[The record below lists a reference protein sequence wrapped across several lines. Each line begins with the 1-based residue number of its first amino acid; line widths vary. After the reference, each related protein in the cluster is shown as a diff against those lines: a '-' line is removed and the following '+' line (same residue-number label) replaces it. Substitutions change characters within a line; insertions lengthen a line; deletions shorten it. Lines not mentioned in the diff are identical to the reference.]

1 LPEDA
6 DLKKL
11 VAKVAAAYF
20 ANSHVSPSE
29 ISTVI
34 DHVATSLGSVGAPS
48 AAPVQPP
55 PETPRLTPAQIRTSI
70 TPEALISFEDNKPY
84 RTLRRHL
91 AVRGLTPDQYREK
104 WGLPEE
110 YPMVAPSYSAVR
122 AQVAR
127 SIGLGGRALAAEKAP
142 AIREGRKAAAPFHG
156 SSQIALPAADVV
168 RTPAAAL
175 VNPIQSTQPE
185 ALAETSPSSVEAVG
199 PLLPAP
205 AAAVAKLT
213 SAQIERSIT
222 AEALISFED
231 GKPYKQL
238 KRHLAARGMT
248 PDEYRAKW
256 GLPSD
261 YPIVAANL
269 SAARSA
275 VAVRSGLG
283 RRAPPPPGAAVQ
295 PATLTPVA
303 SSSAQ
308 APAPLQ
314 QPPPEVTPPGHTEEP
329 IESLVSE
336 PATKPP
342 KARIHGRLSLFRR
355 RPETA

>member
-48 AAPVQPP
+48 ALVEPP
-55 PETPRLTPAQIRTSI
+55 PETPWLTLAEIRKSI
-70 TPEALISFEDNKPY
+70 TRDALISFEDNKPY
-84 RTLRRHL
+84 KTLRRHL

-110 YPMVAPSYSAVR
+110 YPMVAPSYSEAR
-122 AQVAR
+122 AQMAR
-127 SIGLGGRALAAEKAP
+127 SIGLGGRALAAEKA
-142 AIREGRKAAAPFHG
+142 AAPVHAAP
-156 SSQIALPAADVV
+156 QIAPPAADAV
-168 RTPAAAL
+168 RPPAAAL
-175 VNPIQSTQPE
+175 VNLIHSTHPE
-185 ALAETSPSSVEAVG
+185 ALTETSPSSVEAVG
-199 PLLPAP
+199 RLLPAT

-275 VAVRSGLG
+275 VAVRSGFG
-283 RRAPPPPGAAVQ
+283 RTAPPPPAAAVQ
-295 PATLTPVA
+295 PATPTPVA
-303 SSSAQ
+303 ASIGQAQ
-308 APAPLQ
+308 APLQ
-314 QPPPEVTPPGHTEEP
+314 QAPPEVTPPGHTEEP
-329 IESLVSE
+329 TESLVSE
-336 PATKPP
+336 SAPKPP
-342 KARIHGRLSLFRR
+342 KARIPGRLGLFRH
-355 RPETA
+355 RPATA